1 MRRHARV
8 ERLGLYKRHPFH
20 SANVVDNFVMG
31 ERLPDQ
37 WLLRSRQ
44 FMKSASG
51 SELGMCTPGSCN
63 AMIWLSTSNAYGI
76 HTLSVYIDGMQL
88 AMVVLP
94 VPVGPCKKIDDPD
107 ATAAPRRS
115 IISGCSTS

>member
-8 ERLGLYKRHPFH
+8 ERLGLYKRRLFH

-51 SELGMCTPGSCN
+51 RLDK
-63 AMIWLSTSNAYGI
+63 STRAFGNSD
-76 HTLSVYIDGMQL
+76 V
-88 AMVVLP
+88 
-94 VPVGPCKKIDDPD
+94 
-107 ATAAPRRS
+107 
-115 IISGCSTS
+115 